1 MGWMRFRETFVVSR
15 YLMRA
20 ARQLLLVVTRLEIS
34 RGRGVTPPRATDA
47 APPRV
52 SFLSRAMLRQT
63 TRAVAGHAMRVS
75 ERAPAMGPHGGFAA
89 MGARHIG
96 KVGVPEN
103 YGQIDSVGTDFLG
116 TPKNHREVRARSLRP
131 APPRTRTRTRA
142 TRTRTQTSVPRAR
155 NASRG

>member
-1 MGWMRFRETFVVSR
+1 
-15 YLMRA
+15 
-20 ARQLLLVVTRLEIS
+20 
-34 RGRGVTPPRATDA
+34 
-47 APPRV
+47 
-52 SFLSRAMLRQT
+52 MLRQT

-116 TPKNHREVRARSLRP
+116 TPKNHREVRACSLRP

>member
-1 MGWMRFRETFVVSR
+1 
-15 YLMRA
+15 
-20 ARQLLLVVTRLEIS
+20 
-34 RGRGVTPPRATDA
+34 
-47 APPRV
+47 
-52 SFLSRAMLRQT
+52 MLRQT

-75 ERAPAMGPHGGFAA
+75 ERAPALGPHGGFAA

-131 APPRTRTRTRA
+131 APPRTPPEPARPGPEPGPP
-142 TRTRTQTSVPRAR
+142 SRAR
-155 NASRG
+155 GESTRGVTLK